1 MLANYKSWEVN
12 VTIKALLTSA
22 ICSTFLIA
30 NVGLAQETNTTETAT
45 EETAEAAEGTDA
57 AGFNLGEEVAPEP
70 KVGEPYAKEVFGD
83 WIIQCIKSE
92 GEKEPCNM
100 FQLLRDGDG
109 NAVAEVTIM
118 PLKNQGQVVAG
129 GNFIA
134 PLGTLLTSQ
143 MSIQVDE
150 GSTKRYPFTFCTAQG
165 CVARVGFAQSD
176 LNAYKRGNS
185 AKVLLVP
192 ASSPDKR
199 IVVAASLTGFT
210 AAFNYLSER

>member
-1 MLANYKSWEVN
+1 M
-12 VTIKALLTSA
+12 TIKALLTSV
-22 ICSTFLIA
+22 ICSSFLLT
-30 NVGLAQETNTTETAT
+30 GMGMAQETENSETTA
-45 EETAEAAEGTDA
+45 EETTQSSDGDNS

-83 WIIQCIKSE
+83 WVIQCIKTD
-92 GEKEPCNM
+92 GAKEPCNM

-143 MSIQVDE
+143 MAIQVDE
-150 GSTKRYPFTFCTAQG
+150 DSTKRYPFTFCTAQG
-165 CVARVGFAQSD
+165 CVARVGFTKSD
-176 LNAYKRGNS
+176 LAAYKRGNA
-185 AKVLLVP
+185 AKLLLVP
-192 ASSPDKR
+192 ASAPDNK

-210 AAFNYLSER
+210 AAFNSLSES